1 MKYKQLIFSLLLALI
16 AAPAFSQ
23 FTTTF
28 PKPDQAKL
36 TNSKTLNVTQI
47 RQSGH
52 IQVTTPHYDNIGQVL
67 TKLNFKYSNYAPE
80 KSPYMI
86 FMNCGTS
93 TDVGATEISNYV
105 ENGGVLYASD
115 LSDETL
121 LRAFPGLFDF
131 AGRHGLVGELSARVE
146 DSELREVIGEEMTV
160 HFDLK
165 GWAKLK
171 GISQGKVLLRD
182 ADSGMP
188 LMVEIPYGDG
198 VIFYT
203 CFHNHKQASKQEEAL
218 LQLLIAKQ
226 VNSILQQD
234 FVVTAEQ
241 MGLNLRQMKMVFRE

>member
-1 MKYKQLIFSLLLALI
+1 MKYKQLIFTLLFSLSI
-16 AAPAFSQ
+16 APAFSQ

-28 PKPDQAKL
+28 PKPSEANL

-52 IQVTTPHYDNIGQVL
+52 IQVTTPHYDNIGQIL
-67 TKLNFKYSNYAPE
+67 SKLNFKYANYAPE

-93 TDVGATEISNYV
+93 TDVGATEISDYV
-105 ENGGVLYASD
+105 EQGGVLYASD

-121 LRAFPGLFDF
+121 MRAFPGIFDF
-131 AGRHGLVGELSARVE
+131 EGRHGVIGEVAASVE
-146 DSELREVIGEEMTV
+146 DGELREVIGEEMTV

-165 GWAKLK
+165 GWAKLREVN
-171 GISQGKVLLRD
+171 GGKVLLR
-182 ADSGMP
+182 AEDSGMP
-188 LMVEIPYGDG
+188 LMVEVPYGEG

-203 CFHNHKQASKQEEAL
+203 CFHNHKQASAQEEAL

-234 FVVTAEQ
+234 FVVTAEE
-241 MGLNLRQMKMVFRE
+241 MGLDLRKMKLVFSE